1 MKRRRSAAALSGP
14 RRDVLT
20 VVLFSIFLFFAM
32 HLWTERVSV
41 WFAFIALAL
50 CIGRTPWRLAQERF
64 CVPVIGFLAFM
75 VLYGAAA
82 IYSPFGGSAVRDFR
96 GGLAAFA
103 VAALVLFRLEKRHVR
118 GVLWGLAAVSAVVSL
133 LSTDMACEGPLY
145 EGFISLMSHFGVDT
159 MYADMENTVGRVNG
173 VYNDANVTGSIFALG
188 TLVSLYLVQTGK
200 KWWERLLACV
210 LVSTSAVGILLSV
223 SRGAIL
229 CFGLSL
235 VVWLIAAGKG
245 QRLRLFLLVVI
256 GAGVSF
262 AAFVPVS
269 AAVGPGETLP
279 GLLSA
284 ASGGVIFLLDWA
296 VGERLARVL
305 GGHVRIAAAAMG
317 GVVAAAAVFVV
328 AALTLTEPYTFPGG
342 EGLLRGAAL
351 PPGEYTLTAEG
362 DLSEACRFY
371 IRKTSDEEAMLG
383 KTTTLYSGP
392 MENVSF
398 TVPED
403 TNWVIF
409 GIGGEEGDVLRSVT
423 LSDGREIPL
432 KYTLLPETIAVRMH
446 RGMFSDR
453 SYLLR
458 VQFMKDALKIFSS
471 SPLFGHGLG
480 STDNLYPAI
489 QPFYYTSRYVHS
501 HLLQVL
507 ADQGLLGTIPFLVF
521 LVGCLWLL
529 IRQMRA
535 EQDSL
540 AAVLIACWA
549 MINSHSLMEI
559 NFSLQAYQCF
569 AFVLLL
575 LPVVLYGRP
584 LREEAAKLGGAAV
597 CAVFWIYLAA
607 FGGLMGLRQRVQWE
621 SANLRAASVEQ
632 LMEAL
637 DSYVKRDV
645 FDPDPY
651 RLEYVN
657 TALEDTSGLY
667 GGKMLQYVEKIRK
680 SGNYPACSGLLDYY
694 YLPAGDFQGLFECS
708 RECLLQRASYAEVW
722 DGQAAFYRDQVLPA
736 AGEANVDTV
745 VEGVLAFRDLL
756 AEVNGQEGRIEE
768 IVLTEENQAFV
779 DLVSSALSQGLSGG
793 ELYQY
798 LRSGGA

>member
-1 MKRRRSAAALSGP
+1 MKRKRSVPALSGP

-20 VVLFSIFLFFAM
+20 VVLFFIFLFFAM
-32 HLWTERVSV
+32 NLWTERAAV
-41 WFAFIALAL
+41 WLAFAALAL
-50 CIGRTPWRLAQERF
+50 CIGRTPWRLARERF

-173 VYNDANVTGSIFALG
+173 VYNDANVTGSLFALG

-210 LVSTSAVGILLSV
+210 LVSTSAMGTLLSV

-235 VVWLIAAGKG
+235 IVWLAAVGKG
-245 QRLRLFLLVVI
+245 QRMRLFLLMVI

-262 AAFVPVS
+262 AAFVPAS

-305 GGHVRIAAAAMG
+305 GGHVRIAAVVVS
-317 GVVAAAAVFVV
+317 GVAVAAVVFVM
-328 AALTLTEPYTFPGG
+328 AALTLTEPYTFSGG
-342 EGLLRGAAL
+342 EVLLRGAAL
-351 PPGEYTLTAEG
+351 PPGEYTLTAGG
-362 DLSEACRFY
+362 DFGEACQIY
-371 IRKTSDEEAMLG
+371 IYKTSDEEAMLR
-383 KTTTLYSGP
+383 KTTMLYNGFIGD
-392 MENVSF
+392 VSF
-398 TVPED
+398 TVPKD
-403 TNWVIF
+403 ASRIF
-409 GIGGEEGDVLRSVT
+409 FEISGEAGDVLRSVK
-423 LSDGREIPL
+423 LSDGTEIPL
-432 KYTLLPETIAVRMH
+432 KYRFLPEEIAARLN
-446 RGMFSDR
+446 RGVFSDN
-453 SYLLR
+453 SYILR
-458 VQFMKDALKIFSS
+458 VQFMKDALKIFATN
-471 SPLFGHGLG
+471 PLIGRGLG
-480 STDNLYPAI
+480 STDNLYPTV

-501 HLLQVL
+501 HVLQVL
-507 ADQGLLGTIPFLVF
+507 ADQGLLGCIAFLAF
-521 LVGCLWLL
+521 LGGVLWLL
-529 IRQMRA
+529 LRRLKRERDA
-535 EQDSL
+535 L
-540 AAVLIACWA
+540 AAMLLACWVMVNA
-549 MINSHSLMEI
+549 HSLMEI
-559 NFSLQAYQCF
+559 NFSLQAYLCV
-569 AFVLLL
+569 AYVLLL
-575 LPVVLYGRP
+575 LPVVLYGEP
-584 LREEAAKLGGAAV
+584 LSEKAARTGGAAV
-597 CAVFWIYLAA
+597 CVGFWVYLAA
-607 FGGLMGLRQRVQWE
+607 FGGLMGLRQRVRYE
-621 SANLRAASVEQ
+621 SDTLRATSMEQ
-632 LMEAL
+632 LLSAL
-637 DSYVKRDV
+637 DSYAKRDV

-657 TALEDTSGLY
+657 TALSDPSGLS
-667 GGKMLQYVEKIRK
+667 GGKMLQYVEKMR
-680 SGNYPACSGLLDYY
+680 SAGDYPACAGLLEYY

-708 RECLLQRASYAEVW
+708 RQCLLQRTTYANIW
-722 DGQAAFYRDQVLPA
+722 NGQAAFYRDEVLPA
-736 AGEANVDTV
+736 AGEANVETV

-756 AEVNGQEGRIEE
+756 AEVNGQEDRMEE

-779 DLVSSALSQGLSGG
+779 DLVSSGVSSGLSGG
-793 ELYQY
+793 ALYQY
-798 LRSGGA
+798 LTSGNS